1 MDRRSVVDDMELIR
15 AEAFGDGDVL
25 EPVEADRPEPGPG
38 EVRIEVEAAGVN
50 FADVMQRRGE
60 YPGGPEP
67 PFTPGMEAAGTVD
80 SVGENVSLRR
90 GDRVVA
96 MIDRGGYAEY
106 AIAEPESV
114 FPIPEGMGFEEAA
127 GFPVQFL
134 TAHGCLFEW
143 GGLER
148 GAEGASENSSGRS
161 PRADGERVLIHAT
174 AGGVG
179 TAAVQLASRAGAEVF
194 GTASTGKLEHAAE
207 MGCDHPIDYTEED
220 FVEEIRERTDGE
232 GVDLVLDGVGGETFE
247 RSPKTLVP
255 FGRIVTYDVASGEP
269 GRVETPEV
277 FFRNASVI
285 GYHLG
290 RALRHEPNRVLK
302 SVSDL
307 TEGFAD
313 GELEVSVG
321 ETFPLAAADEAHG
334 FVESRESTGKV
345 VLVP

>member
-1 MDRRSVVDDMELIR
+1 MER
-15 AEAFGDGDVL
+15 VQAKEFGDSDVL
-25 EPVEADRPEPGPG
+25 EPAEADRPEPGPG
-38 EVRIEVEAAGVN
+38 EVRIEVEAAGIN

-67 PFTPGMEAAGTVD
+67 AFTPGLEAAGTVD
-80 SVGENVSLRR
+80 AVGENVSLQT

-96 MIDRGGYAEY
+96 MLDRGGYAEY
-106 AIAEPESV
+106 AIAEPESI
-114 FPIPEGMGFEEAA
+114 FPVPEGMSFEEAA

-143 GGLER
+143 GGLE
-148 GAEGASENSSGRS
+148 E
-161 PRADGERVLIHAT
+161 GERVLIHAA

-194 GTASTGKLEHAAE
+194 GTASSDEKLEHAAR

-220 FVEEIRERTDGE
+220 FVEEIRDRTSGE

-247 RSPKTLVP
+247 RSLKTLVP
-255 FGRIVTYDVASGEP
+255 FGRVVTYGVASGEP
-269 GRVETPEV
+269 GRIETPEV

-307 TEGFAD
+307 TEGFAEGD
-313 GELEVSVG
+313 LEVSVG
-321 ETFPLAAADEAHG
+321 KTFPLSAADEAHR
-334 FVESRESTGKV
+334 FIENRESSGKV